1 MRQIYGWGQFTED
14 DPVTRGAEK
23 SFIGRVPGTTGLP
36 HQMFPRGGHF
46 LQESCHR
53 ELSAAISELIRST

>member
-1 MRQIYGWGQFTED
+1 
-14 DPVTRGAEK
+14 VTRGAER

-46 LQESCHR
+46 LQESRHR
-53 ELSAAISELIRST
+53 ELSAAISDLISST